1 MDGQSL
7 YEANLNDYYIVLP
20 DGSQLGGKQKLND
33 EGELDVGRQRQSV
46 QGATE
51 LAPENYRLINLGKYY
66 VLKTTYAQKRNG
78 QAALPTTYGSFSANI
93 RWKNINIS
101 AMFTY
106 SLGGKIYDSPYS
118 SLMTP
123 GQSAGNYH
131 VDLYNNAWRINDR
144 SMP

>member
-33 EGELDVGRQRQSV
+33 EGELMWDANGNPV

-51 LAPENYRLINLGKYY
+51 LAPENYRLINGKYY
-66 VLKTTYAQKRNG
+66 VLKTTYAQKKWAG
-78 QAALPTTYGSFSANI
+78 SALPTTYGSFSANI

-106 SLGGKIYDSPYS
+106 SLGGKIYDSLIP
-118 SLMTP
+118 
-123 GQSAGNYH
+123 A
-131 VDLYNNAWRINDR
+131 
-144 SMP
+144 